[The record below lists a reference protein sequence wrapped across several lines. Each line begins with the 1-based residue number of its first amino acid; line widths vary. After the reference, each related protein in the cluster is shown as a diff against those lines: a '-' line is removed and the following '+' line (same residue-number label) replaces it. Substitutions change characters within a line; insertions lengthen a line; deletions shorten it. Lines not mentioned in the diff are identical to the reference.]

1 MLKNIDEFAKEIG
14 LTDLQSLAVKK
25 YILDLVVD
33 NLKSMKDEY
42 NQEIDTVIDNLTGIE
57 EKR

>member
-1 MLKNIDEFAKEIG
+1 MPKNIDEFTKEIG
-14 LTDLQSLAVKK
+14 LTRDQSSAVKE
-25 YILDLVVD
+25 YILELVVD

-42 NQEIDTVIDNLTGIE
+42 NQEIDTVIENLTGIE